1 MQRIVHTPLPQQPGP
16 VVHLAPIASGAG
28 IDRLN
33 RTVRHD
39 GRGSAQAVDFDPAE
53 PGAQEPGVGQVC
65 AAQVGIAQEC
75 ELEIHTAQCCTGE
88 GAVEEMSAAV
98 IGTGQVGIVKP
109 GTLKAGLHQRHAA
122 QGRMVEGQI
131 AAILD
136 VQERALQQ
144 GA

>member
-1 MQRIVHTPLPQQPGP
+1 MQRIVHTPLPQQPDP

-65 AAQVGIAQEC
+65 AAQVGIAQGC
-75 ELEIHTAQCCTGE
+75 ELEIHTVQFAPAKEQSRKW
-88 GAVEEMSAAV
+88 ARRPLAPVRSA
-98 IGTGQVGIVKP
+98 
-109 GTLKAGLHQRHAA
+109 
-122 QGRMVEGQI
+122 
-131 AAILD
+131 
-136 VQERALQQ
+136 
-144 GA
+144 